1 MQNGKSAGGSS
12 AATTPGTGSLGAI
25 IPGAVIPG
33 SQTRQYGRG
42 IPLLFACAALALLAA
57 QPPAMA
63 ANGKTRLASD
73 LELSTVGFFQAQD
86 LIPKNDK
93 PRTAKCLAQAMV
105 MDIPE
110 PDAAKLADV
119 YEKRAKA
126 DNALAQKWLTVTKKD
141 APARNAQVMTQ
152 VKKICPDLGPYL
164 ERVL

>member
-1 MQNGKSAGGSS
+1 MRHGQLAVGIPAVL
-12 AATTPGTGSLGAI
+12 GSL
-25 IPGAVIPG
+25 
-33 SQTRQYGRG
+33 
-42 IPLLFACAALALLAA
+42 LLAPALLLGALVFGANPA
-57 QPPAMA
+57 QAVD
-63 ANGKTRLASD
+63 GKTRLASD

-105 MDIPE
+105 LEIPE
-110 PDAAKLADV
+110 TDAAKLADV
-119 YEKRAKA
+119 YEKRAKP

-141 APARNAQVMTQ
+141 APARNAQVMGQ